1 MAVHRSLVIFAI
13 VAFMAPAITLAM
25 DYVMGDDKGWSL
37 NVNYEDWAED
47 KQFYVGD
54 NLLFKYNNAS
64 HNVYKLNGDDF
75 NSCTVP
81 SNNCL
86 GLFSEN
92 DRIKFAVAG
101 KKWYICGV
109 TGHCNQGMKLK
120 IIVLDSTAP
129 AAPPSAT

>member
-13 VAFMAPAITLAM
+13 VAFMASAITLAM
-25 DYVMGDDKGWSL
+25 DYVM
-37 NVNYEDWAED
+37 DWVED

-64 HNVYKLNGDDF
+64 HNVYKVNGDDF

-81 SNNCL
+81 SNNSL

-101 KKWYICGV
+101 KKWYIYGV

-120 IIVLDSTAP
+120 ITVLDGTAP
-129 AAPPSAT
+129 AAPPSAA